1 RLRRGPSGARD
12 GDRSHADARPRRV
25 RPRHAAALLR
35 RPARVRGRD
44 GSARLCRHG
53 AEEAPAPG
61 GGRERSRGPGASR
74 VAGRGADGGEL
85 PRRGIAC
92 RATANA
98 GGFGAG
104 GRTRSEWAVSGSR
117 SANQPATATAGG
129 TRQSPLPARFRD
141 ERPQPFERGVE
152 DGFARAEREA
162 GVMDE
167 ARGAADAALARVHVE
182 EGAGDGD
189 DFALEGGAEEA
200 VARVEGRGKV
210 LQISPDVEGAFG
222 LTLDANAE
230 GAEAIEEL
238 VALLAEGAANGFRLG
253 QGVLGRE
260 ERERG
265 ALHRAGAAAVE
276 EGARA
281 GEGLDDAA
289 RPDGPGDAPARVAPV
304 LGEAV
309 EEHDRIALD
318 VLDELGRA
326 RDGRSVSIQIVGIK
340 LVEQERAVE
349 LPRGA
354 HPGLELR
361 ADDGLAGGIAGV
373 REQQR
378 AEAAPG

>member
-1 RLRRGPSGARD
+1 
-12 GDRSHADARPRRV
+12 
-25 RPRHAAALLR
+25 
-35 RPARVRGRD
+35 
-44 GSARLCRHG
+44 
-53 AEEAPAPG
+53 
-61 GGRERSRGPGASR
+61 
-74 VAGRGADGGEL
+74 
-85 PRRGIAC
+85 
-92 RATANA
+92 
-98 GGFGAG
+98 
-104 GRTRSEWAVSGSR
+104 
-117 SANQPATATAGG
+117 
-129 TRQSPLPARFRD
+129 
-141 ERPQPFERGVE
+141 
-152 DGFARAEREA
+152 
-162 GVMDE
+162 
-167 ARGAADAALARVHVE
+167 
-182 EGAGDGD
+182 
-189 DFALEGGAEEA
+189 
-200 VARVEGRGKV
+200 
-210 LQISPDVEGAFG
+210 
-222 LTLDANAE
+222 
-230 GAEAIEEL
+230 AEAIEEL

-378 AEAAPG
+378 AEAAPGDLAPELGEGKVVAALGVEQDRDGREAPEDLEELLVRGVVRQKVAEVDLADGRAGAHDRDAAAAAHGDVLGAVFRGKPARGSSSAVKSGRRGPRGIWPRAARARMIETRPPPHTPTFAAPYVEGSPRR